1 MPVFTK
7 KMKVTTDQAQ
17 KIENSPQQQNY
28 DFSKMKLSAA
38 SAKVPRVEGEGHDA
52 KERGERPER

>member
-17 KIENSPQQQNY
+17 KIENIPQQQNY

-38 SAKVPRVEGEGHDA
+38 SAKVPRVEGEGADA